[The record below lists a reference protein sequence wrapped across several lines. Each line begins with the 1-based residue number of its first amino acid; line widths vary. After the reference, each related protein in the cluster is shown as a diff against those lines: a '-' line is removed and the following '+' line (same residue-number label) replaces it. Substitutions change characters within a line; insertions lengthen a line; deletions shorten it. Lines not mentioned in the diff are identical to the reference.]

1 MRVRLIL
8 LIALLALPLAAIRA
22 QDAAPA
28 DEQAQA
34 AAILPYVGF
43 DLLERGEAA
52 LQTDDFEAAALDFS
66 LFIYL
71 NPTAAIGYYERS
83 LAYAQLDR
91 TQDALADLNTAI
103 TLPSPSLIFTALAH
117 DSRARLHLSL
127 NNLDQALADLGTS
140 IEAVPD
146 QPDSYFTRAI
156 VYQETGDLE
165 KALADWDQ
173 VLELVPDNVASLT
186 NRAGVLTALERY
198 DDAIEDYSR
207 LIALQPDSDAFY
219 AGRAALYNVQ
229 EQPELALA
237 DINRAIELN
246 SQDAGYYLQR
256 GAFYSQL
263 DRRRESAANFMVW
276 IQAIRQTNDTRSIDL
291 IPGSSELFLMA
302 QGDVFTMTFEAVAD
316 QVVSLT
322 ATSPE
327 ETPVDPLLV
336 VLDPDGE
343 PLIADD
349 DSGGRFDAAL
359 TFTAS
364 VSGRYTVLLSH
375 AGGNPNGPVRVKL
388 ELGSGS

>member
-22 QDAAPA
+22 QDAVPG
-28 DEQAQA
+28 QA

-103 TLPSPSLIFTALAH
+103 TLPSPSLTFTALAH

-127 NNLDQALADLGTS
+127 NDLDRALADLGTS

-165 KALADWDQ
+165 QALADWDQ
-173 VLELVPDNVASLT
+173 VLELVPDNVVSLT
-186 NRAGVLTALERY
+186 NRSGVLTALERY
-198 DDAIEDYSR
+198 DDAIADYTR

-237 DINRAIELN
+237 DLNRALELN
-246 SQDAGYYLQR
+246 ARDAGYYLQR
-256 GAFYSQL
+256 GALYSQL
-263 DRRRESAANFMVW
+263 DRPVDSAADFLVW
-276 IQAIRQTNDTRSIDL
+276 IQAVRQTNDTRSITL

-302 QGDVFTMTFEAVAD
+302 QGDVFTMTFEVAAD

-336 VLDPDGE
+336 VLNPDGE
-343 PLIADD
+343 PLTADD

-359 TFTAS
+359 SFTAS